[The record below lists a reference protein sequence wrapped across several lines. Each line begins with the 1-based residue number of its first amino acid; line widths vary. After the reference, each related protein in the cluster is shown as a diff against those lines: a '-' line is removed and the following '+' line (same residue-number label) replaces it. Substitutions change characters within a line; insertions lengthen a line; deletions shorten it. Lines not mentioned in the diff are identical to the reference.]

1 MKIRRFLQPAAV
13 MALAVATLGIA
24 FAQDL
29 PSSPIPPAPPNAAAA
44 WQAPAPPPAM
54 RSQPSAPAVTPAQLD
69 QIVAPIALYP
79 DQLLGQILMASTYPL
94 EVVEAAR
101 WVALPANQALKG
113 DALTDALNAQN
124 WDPSVKALVPFPRV
138 LEIMNTRI
146 EWTEQLGNV
155 FLAQQA
161 DVMDA
166 VQRLRKQAMAAGNL
180 KTTPQCGC
188 RVETNGDTIAI
199 QLANPRVV
207 CVPVYHSAEVYGAWP
222 YPLYPPV
229 DFPPPVGFA
238 FAPGLFIG
246 FGGAI
251 ELAAYGPIWGW
262 GNLDWAG
269 RRIVVDPALYAA
281 IGGGAILAGNVWMHN
296 SAHRGGGAYN
306 NPAAGARF
314 GGRVVPGGPAGG
326 RAAAFGRHDA
336 RHAMFG
342 TAHAHGG
349 GWGGPHAGR
358 GTGHIAIGGAP
369 HGGGGGHG
377 GGHSG
382 GGGHDGGG
390 GSHGG
395 GGGAHGG
402 GGESHGGGGG
412 GHGGGGG
419 GHGGGG
425 GGGHYG

>member
-1 MKIRRFLQPAAV
+1 MKIGLFLQPAAIV
-13 MALAVATLGIA
+13 ALAVATPAVA

-29 PSSPIPPAPPNAAAA
+29 PSSQIPPAPPNAAAA
-44 WQAPAPPPAM
+44 AQAPAPPPAM
-54 RSQPSAPAVTPAQLD
+54 PSPPSAPAAPAMTQAQLD
-69 QIVAPIALYP
+69 QIMAPIALYP

-101 WVALPANQALKG
+101 WVALPANQALQG
-113 DALTDALNAQN
+113 EALTNALNAQT

-138 LEIMNTRI
+138 LEIMNTRL
-146 EWTEQLGNV
+146 EWTEQLGNA
-155 FLAQQA
+155 FLVQPT

-188 RVETNGDTIAI
+188 RVETSGDTIAI
-199 QLANPRVV
+199 ESANPRVV
-207 CVPVYHSAEVYGAWP
+207 CVPVYHSTEVYGAWP

-229 DFPPPVGFA
+229 DFPPPVGFV
-238 FAPGLFIG
+238 FAPGLSIG

-262 GNLDWAG
+262 GDVDWAG

-306 NPAAGARF
+306 IPAPGARF
-314 GGRVVPGGPAGG
+314 GGRVVAGGPAGG
-326 RAAAFGRHDA
+326 RVAAFSGRDA
-336 RHAMFG
+336 RHRMFG

-349 GWGGPHAGR
+349 GLEAPHPGR
-358 GTGHIAIGGAP
+358 GTGHIAMGGAP
-369 HGGGGGHG
+369 HGGGGGH
-377 GGHSG
+377 S
-382 GGGHDGGG
+382 
-390 GSHGG
+390 
-395 GGGAHGG
+395 
-402 GGESHGGGGG
+402 GGG
-412 GHGGGGG
+412 GHGGGGAGHGGGDG

-425 GGGHYG
+425 GGEHHH

>member
-1 MKIRRFLQPAAV
+1 MKIGPFLQSAAV
-13 MALAVATLGIA
+13 IALAMGMPGIA

-29 PSSPIPPAPPNAAAA
+29 PSSEIPPAAPNAAAPA
-44 WQAPAPPPAM
+44 QAPAPPAM
-54 RSQPSAPAVTPAQLD
+54 PSPPSAPAAPVMSQAQLD

-113 DALTDALNAQN
+113 EALTAALNAQT

-146 EWTEQLGNV
+146 EWTEQLGNA
-155 FLAQQA
+155 FLAQQG
-161 DVMDA
+161 DVMNA

-188 RVETNGDTIAI
+188 QVETSGDTIAI

-207 CVPVYHSAEVYGAWP
+207 CVPVYHSTEVYGAWP

-229 DFPPPVGFA
+229 EFPPPVGFA
-238 FAPGLFIG
+238 FAPGLSIG
-246 FGGAI
+246 FSGGI

-262 GNLDWAG
+262 GNVDWAG

-281 IGGGAILAGNVWMHN
+281 IGGGAILAGNVWVHN
-296 SAHRGGGAYN
+296 SAHRGGGAYDN
-306 NPAAGARF
+306 RARGAHFDGPVVAG
-314 GGRVVPGGPAGG
+314 GHAGG
-326 RAAAFGRHDA
+326 RAPAFAGRDA
-336 RHAMFG
+336 RHGMFG
-342 TAHAHGG
+342 TSHAYAHAHGG
-349 GWGGPHAGR
+349 GLGAPHPGR
-358 GTGHIAIGGAP
+358 GIGHIAIGGAP

-377 GGHSG
+377 GG
-382 GGGHDGGG
+382 GHY
-390 GSHGG
+390 
-395 GGGAHGG
+395 
-402 GGESHGGGGG
+402 GGGG
-412 GHGGGGG
+412 GHGGGDDGHGGG
-419 GHGGGG
+419 GHSGGG
-425 GGGHYG
+425 GGGHHH

>member
-1 MKIRRFLQPAAV
+1 MKIGPFLQSAAV
-13 MALAVATLGIA
+13 IALAVATLGIA

-29 PSSPIPPAPPNAAAA
+29 PSSQSSPAPPNAAAA
-44 WQAPAPPPAM
+44 WQAPAPPPAL
-54 RSQPSAPAVTPAQLD
+54 RSQPSAPSAPAMSQAQLD

-79 DQLLGQILMASTYPL
+79 DQLLGQVLMASTYPL

-101 WVALPANQALKG
+101 WVALPANQELKG
-113 DALTDALNAQN
+113 EALANALNAQN

-146 EWTEQLGNV
+146 EWTEQLGNAFV
-155 FLAQQA
+155 AQQG

-188 RVETNGDTIAI
+188 QVETSGDTIAI
-199 QLANPRVV
+199 QLAQPRVV
-207 CVPVYHSAEVYGAWP
+207 CVPVYHSTEVYGAWP

-238 FAPGLFIG
+238 FAPGLLIG
-246 FGGAI
+246 FGGGI

-262 GNLDWAG
+262 GNVDWAG

-296 SAHRGGGAYN
+296 SAHRSGGAYN
-306 NPAAGARF
+306 NPASGARF
-314 GGRVVPGGPAGG
+314 GGRVVAGGAAGG
-326 RAAAFGRHDA
+326 RMAAFAGHDA
-336 RHAMFG
+336 RHGMIG

-349 GWGGPHAGR
+349 GLGGPHPGR
-358 GTGHIAIGGAP
+358 GAAHIAIGGAP
-369 HGGGGGHG
+369 HGGGYRGGGGHYGGGGGHG
-377 GGHSG
+377 GGD
-382 GGGHDGGG
+382 GGH
-390 GSHGG
+390 
-395 GGGAHGG
+395 
-402 GGESHGGGGG
+402 GGG

-419 GHGGGG
+419 GH
-425 GGGHYG
+425 HR

>member
-1 MKIRRFLQPAAV
+1 
-13 MALAVATLGIA
+13 
-24 FAQDL
+24 
-29 PSSPIPPAPPNAAAA
+29 
-44 WQAPAPPPAM
+44 
-54 RSQPSAPAVTPAQLD
+54 VTQAQLD

-94 EVVEAAR
+94 QVVEAVR

-113 DALTDALNAQN
+113 DALTAALNGQN

-146 EWTEQLGNV
+146 EWTEQLGNA

-166 VQRLRKQAMAAGNL
+166 VQRLRKEAMAAGNL

-188 RVETNGDTIAI
+188 QVETSGDSIAI

-207 CVPVYHSAEVYGAWP
+207 CVPVYHSTEVYGAWP

-229 DFPPPVGFA
+229 DFPPPVGFV
-238 FAPGLFIG
+238 FAPGLSIG

-262 GNLDWAG
+262 GNVDWAG

-296 SAHRGGGAYN
+296 SAHRGGGAYHD
-306 NPAAGARF
+306 PASGARF
-314 GGRVVPGGPAGG
+314 GGRVVAGGPAGG
-326 RAAAFGRHDA
+326 RAAAFSGHEA
-336 RHAMFG
+336 RHGTFG
-342 TAHAHGG
+342 AAHAHGG
-349 GWGGPHAGR
+349 GFGAPHPGR
-358 GTGHIAIGGAP
+358 GAGHIAIGGAP
-369 HGGGGGHG
+369 H
-377 GGHSG
+377 
-382 GGGHDGGG
+382 
-390 GSHGG
+390 
-395 GGGAHGG
+395 
-402 GGESHGGGGG
+402 GG

-425 GGGHYG
+425 GGGGGGGHHR